1 MHKKDKRTTILID
14 PLLLK
19 GKTFRLAKIFIKKKI
34 IIYIIIIICLIW
46 QKNNEI
52 TITNLISHTHTYI
65 YPKWYT
71 GYNRY

>member
-52 TITNLISHTHTYI
+52 TITNLISHTHIYI
-65 YPKWYT
+65 YIS
-71 GYNRY
+71 